1 MPPDE
6 FCMDSIIFDTSEAK
20 QYIIHDIYQWVFSKF
35 NMSKPLHQLAL
46 LVGIYVS
53 KLIPDLFHNL
63 DDHLDSNITMFA
75 VTKAIREMAWISNNK
90 RGHKGC
96 KVAA

>member
-20 QYIIHDIYQWVFSKF
+20 QYIICDIYQWVFSKF

-53 KLIPDLFHNL
+53 KLIPD
-63 DDHLDSNITMFA
+63 SNITMFA
-75 VTKAIREMAWISNNK
+75 VTKAIREMT
-90 RGHKGC
+90 
-96 KVAA
+96 